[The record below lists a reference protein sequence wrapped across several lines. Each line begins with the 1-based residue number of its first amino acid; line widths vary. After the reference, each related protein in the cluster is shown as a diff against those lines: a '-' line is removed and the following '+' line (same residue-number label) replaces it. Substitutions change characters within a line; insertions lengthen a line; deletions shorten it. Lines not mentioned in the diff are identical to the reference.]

1 MAKTKREFHAL
12 RGFPNVLGAIDC
24 THIEILAPEKQIEAD
39 YVNRKGRHSIN
50 VQAVCNARLEFINVF
65 AAFPGRVH
73 DSFIWNQSQI
83 KLRLNEGQTNG
94 WLLGNS
100 GYPLERHLMTP
111 ISTTNTPQQVDKSN
125 LRGQSPF

>member
-1 MAKTKREFHAL
+1 MLIEKGGIQLMFKL
-12 RGFPNVLGAIDC
+12 CVMPVLNS
-24 THIEILAPEKQIEAD
+24 LM
-39 YVNRKGRHSIN
+39 S
-50 VQAVCNARLEFINVF
+50 

-100 GYPLERHLMTP
+100 GYSLEPHLMTP
-111 ISTTNTPQQVDKSN
+111 ISTTNTPQQVDRSN